1 MNIIEEFKHKTFHSP
16 YQQMSTIFII
26 CVYINVKKETQFYS
40 LEMRWSQN
48 IEATTAAKWSTETQ
62 VVREV

>member
-48 IEATTAAKWSTETQ
+48 IEATTAAK
-62 VVREV
+62 